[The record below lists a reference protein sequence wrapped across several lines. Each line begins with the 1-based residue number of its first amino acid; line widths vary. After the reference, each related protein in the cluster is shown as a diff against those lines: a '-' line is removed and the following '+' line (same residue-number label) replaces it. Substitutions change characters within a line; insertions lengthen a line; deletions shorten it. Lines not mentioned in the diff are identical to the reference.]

1 MERPFQSAA
10 STTAPRVAKPPP
22 IPAQESTPTPATP
35 ALRVFAQTS
44 LTRES
49 LRLAPLMK
57 MTWPRSQ
64 FQRLALAARRTP
76 TPSRLKRQLTGQA
89 ALRQAMIS
97 RIVLGP
103 PGGR

>member
-1 MERPFQSAA
+1 MPVVA
-10 STTAPRVAKPPP
+10 SEPEPAVAVML
-22 IPAQESTPTPATP
+22 P
-35 ALRVFAQTS
+35 ALSSQAA

-64 FQRLALAARRTP
+64 FQRLAGAAQRNASAT
-76 TPSRLKRQLTGQA
+76 RLKHQLIGRT
-89 ALRQAMIS
+89 ALRQAMVS